1 MNVAI
6 TTIHNFLRGLT
17 GFSLKRPALFLGFML
32 ILTAFAGWFLG
43 TNIIVRTSTDEM
55 IDPNLPF
62 RVTYDEFNRTF
73 PQFADSFIIVID
85 GDSPEAAEA
94 AQRRLYA
101 GLSGQPDLY
110 SNVFA
115 PGLGDYFET
124 NAFMLQDYE
133 KLLQM
138 SDDLAAAQPVLAAVS
153 EDQSLR
159 GLFSILNDAM
169 DETLDGDP
177 PNEKLPEVLAD
188 FTEIAKSSALGREA
202 PLSWQSI
209 FLEDEDL
216 AKARRRLILVQPV
229 LDFTK
234 LQSAKEA
241 LLAARAA
248 AAEITTEASGVT
260 IRFSGKMALNAD
272 ELKSVSDGAMI
283 SGILSFFLVA
293 LVLGFGIRSIRIVT
307 SALITL
313 FIGLVWTGAFAML
326 TVGYFNIIS
335 IAFAVLFIGL
345 GIDFAIHFA
354 LRFQEEAGSGTGT
367 DEALIKTAVT
377 AGTPL
382 ALCAPTTALAF
393 FAFVPTDYAGLA
405 QLGLISG
412 TGIFVA
418 FFTSMTVLPALL
430 KLMHIKKKKIIFNR
444 RAKAEAGFIAKN
456 GRNIAVAGLLLGA
469 VALVVGLKVSFDF
482 DPIKLKDPK
491 TESVTSFFDLLE
503 GEKTSPYAIQVVAE
517 NSELGEALKPEIK
530 ALTGVD
536 NVITLESYVPKD
548 QDDKL
553 EILDTTYLFMTPIFM
568 NAGMAGPSTDQENS
582 AAIASFIEKANLLYS
597 ARPELEVSIRSKE
610 FADALEALSG
620 EEGNGEAKRGLF
632 EANLFTWFGALVERI
647 AKGLEPTEIVTLD
660 DIPGDL
666 KERYLAE
673 DGRYRL
679 EVFSNLDLG
688 KAQELEAFVQEVSA
702 ANVGATGSPV
712 QIYNAGLVVKGS
724 MEQASITAAILIIVL
739 LGLILRRASSVALI
753 VIPVLLAG
761 ALTTGAMVIFGLK
774 FNFANVIVIPLLI
787 GLGVDSG
794 IHLVLRAREVKGQT
808 KLLSSSTPKAV
819 LLSALTTIGSFGTL
833 ALSSH
838 LGTASMGILLSLA
851 IIMILVAT
859 LLVLPGL
866 LIWIGKARKP
876 AEN

>member
-6 TTIHNFLRGLT
+6 TAIHNFLRGLT
-17 GFSLKRPALFLGFML
+17 GFSLRKPGIFMAFSLFFTAL
-32 ILTAFAGWFLG
+32 AAWFLA
-43 TNIIVRTSTDEM
+43 THVTVRTNTDEM

-62 RVTYDEFNRTF
+62 RVAYEDFNRTF
-73 PQFADSFIIVID
+73 PQFADSFIIVVD
-85 GDSPEAAEA
+85 GENPEAAEA
-94 AQRRLYA
+94 AQRQLYE
-101 GLSGQPDLY
+101 GLQGQKNLY

-124 NAFMLQDYE
+124 NAFLLQDYE
-133 KLLQM
+133 KLLEM

-159 GLFSILNDAM
+159 GLFGILNDAM
-169 DETLDGDP
+169 DETLDGDE
-177 PNEKLPEVLAD
+177 PNAKLPEVLAD
-188 FTEIAKSSALGREA
+188 FTQIAKSSANGQDA

-209 FLEDEDL
+209 FLVDEDL
-216 AKARRRLILVQPV
+216 KKARRRLILVQPV

-234 LQSAKEA
+234 LVSAKEA

-248 AAEITTEASGVT
+248 AAEIVSESPEVT

-272 ELKSVSDGAMI
+272 ELKSVSNGAMV
-283 SGILSFFLVA
+283 SGILSFILVA
-293 LVLGFGIRSIRIVT
+293 LVLGLGIRSIRIVT

-313 FIGLVWTGAFAML
+313 FIGLIWTGAFAML

-367 DEALIKTAVT
+367 NEALMKTAVN
-377 AGTPL
+377 AGVPL

-393 FAFVPTDYAGLA
+393 YAFVPTDYAGLA

-412 TGIFVA
+412 TGIFVS

-430 KLMHIKKKKIIFNR
+430 KLMHIKKKKIIFNKS
-444 RAKAEAGFIAKN
+444 AKAEAGFIARN
-456 GRNIAVAGLLLGA
+456 GRNVAVAGFLLGA
-469 VALVVGLKVSFDF
+469 VALVLGMKVSFDF
-482 DPIKLKDPK
+482 DPINLKDPK

-503 GEKTSPYAIQVVAE
+503 GEKTSPYSIQIVA
-517 NSELGEALKPEIK
+517 NDSAFGEALKLE
-530 ALTGVD
+530 LENLESVD
-536 NVITLESYVPKD
+536 DVITLESYVPKD

-553 EILDTTYLFMTPIFM
+553 EILDTTYLFMTPVFM
-568 NAGMAGPSTDQENS
+568 NSGTAGPSSDQENE
-582 AAIASFIEKANLLYS
+582 AAISTFIEKANTLFE
-597 ARPELEVSIRSKE
+597 AHPDLEVSQRSKE
-610 FADALEALSG
+610 FADALEALTG
-620 EEGNGEAKRGLF
+620 AKGNGEEKRALF

-647 AKGLEPTEIVTLD
+647 SKGLEPTEVVTID
-660 DIPGDL
+660 DIPSEL
-666 KERYLAE
+666 FERYQAE
-673 DGRYRL
+673 DDRYRL

-688 KAQELEAFVQEVSA
+688 NADQLEAFVAEVSN
-702 ANVGATGSPV
+702 ANEGATGSPV

-724 MEQASITAAILIIVL
+724 MEQASVTAAIFIVL
-739 LGLILRRASSVALI
+739 FLGLILRRASSVALI

-761 ALTTGAMVIFGLK
+761 ALTTGSMVIFGLS

-794 IHLVLRAREVKGQT
+794 IHLVLRAREEKGQT

-833 ALSSH
+833 AISSH
-838 LGTASMGILLSLA
+838 QGTASMGILLSLA

-866 LIWIGKARKP
+866 LIWIEKARKP
-876 AEN
+876 AKN

>member
-6 TTIHNFLRGLT
+6 TAIHNFLRCLT
-17 GFSLKRPALFLGFML
+17 GFSLKKPGLFVGFTL
-32 ILTAFAGWFLG
+32 IFTAFAGWFLAANITIR
-43 TNIIVRTSTDEM
+43 TNPDEM

-62 RVTYDEFNRTF
+62 RVTYDDFNRTF

-85 GDSPEAAEA
+85 GNTPESAES
-94 AQRRLYA
+94 AQRQLYA
-101 GLSGQPDLY
+101 ALLGQTNLY

-124 NAFMLQDYE
+124 NAFLLQDYE

-138 SDDLAAAQPVLAAVS
+138 TDELAAAQPVLAAVS

-159 GLFSILNDAM
+159 GLFGILNDAM
-169 DETLDGDP
+169 DETMDGDP
-177 PNEKLPEVLAD
+177 PNQKLPEVLAD
-188 FTEIAKSSALGREA
+188 FTEIANSSARGQEA

-216 AKARRRLILVQPV
+216 KKARRRLILVQPV

-234 LQSAKEA
+234 LLSAKEA

-248 AAEITTEASGVT
+248 AAEITAGASGVT

-272 ELKSVSDGAMI
+272 ELKSVSDGAMV

-293 LVLGFGIRSIRIVT
+293 LVLGLGIRSIRIVA

-313 FIGLVWTGAFAML
+313 FIGLVWTGAFAMI

-430 KLMHIKKKKIIFNR
+430 KLMHIRKKKIVFNR

-456 GRNIAVAGLLLGA
+456 GRNIAIAGFLLGG

-482 DPIKLKDPK
+482 DPINLKDPE

-503 GEKTSPYAIQVVAE
+503 GEKTSPYAIQVVAADG
-517 NSELGEALKPEIK
+517 LRGEALKNEIK
-530 ALTGVD
+530 RLASVD
-536 NVITLESYVPKD
+536 DVITLLSYLPKD
-548 QDDKL
+548 QEDKL
-553 EILDTTYLFMTPIFM
+553 EILDTTYLFMTPVFM
-568 NAGMAGPSTDQENS
+568 NAGIAGPSTDQENQ
-582 AAIASFIEKANLLYS
+582 AAISTFIEKANLLF
-597 ARPELEVSIRSKE
+597 AELPDLEVSIRSKE
-610 FADALEALSG
+610 FADALETLSG
-620 EEGNGEAKRGLF
+620 KEKRALF
-632 EANLFTWFGALVERI
+632 EINLFTWFPTLVERI
-647 AKGLEPTEIVTLD
+647 SKGLEPTEVVTAD
-660 DIPGDL
+660 DIPPEL
-666 KERYLAE
+666 RERYQAE

-679 EVFSNLDLG
+679 EVFSNLDLST
-688 KAQELEAFVQEVSA
+688 ADQLEAFVAEVSA
-702 ANVGATGSPV
+702 HSFAATGSPV

-724 MEQASITAAILIIVL
+724 MEQASITAAIFIIIF
-739 LGLILRRASSVALI
+739 LGLILRRAQSVALI

-794 IHLVLRAREVKGQT
+794 IHLVLRAREVKGQA

-833 ALSSH
+833 AISAH
-838 LGTASMGILLSLA
+838 QGTASMGILLSLA
-851 IIMILVAT
+851 IVMILVAT

-866 LIWIGKARKP
+866 LIWIEKAQKP
-876 AEN
+876 AKN

>member
-1 MNVAI
+1 MNLAI
-6 TTIHNFLRGLT
+6 TTIHNFLRALT
-17 GFSLKRPALFLGFML
+17 GFSLKTPALFLGFML
-32 ILTAFAGWFLG
+32 VLTAFAGWFLV
-43 TNIIVRTSTDEM
+43 TNVSVRTNTDEM

-62 RVTYDEFNRTF
+62 RVTYDDFNRTF

-85 GDSPEAAEA
+85 GDTPEAAEA
-94 AQRRLYA
+94 AQRQLYA
-101 GLSGQPDLY
+101 GLSGQKNLY

-124 NAFMLQDYE
+124 NAFLLQDYE

-177 PNEKLPEVLAD
+177 PNQKLPEVLAD
-188 FTEIAKSSALGREA
+188 FTGIAKSAAKGQEA

-209 FLEDEDL
+209 FLDDEDL
-216 AKARRRLILVQPV
+216 KKARRRLILVQPV

-234 LQSAKEA
+234 LLSAKEA
-241 LLAARAA
+241 LLAARAKA
-248 AAEITTEASGVT
+248 KEITAGASGVT

-283 SGILSFFLVA
+283 SGILSFILVA
-293 LVLGFGIRSIRIVT
+293 LVLGFGIRSIRIVA

-313 FIGLVWTGAFAML
+313 FIGLIWTGAFAML

-354 LRFQEEAGSGTGT
+354 LRFQEEAGSGMAT

-430 KLMHIKKKKIIFNR
+430 KLMHIKKKKIVFNR
-444 RAKAEAGFIAKN
+444 RARAEAGFIAKN
-456 GRNIAVAGLLLGA
+456 GRGIATAGLLLGA

-503 GEKTSPYAIQVVAE
+503 GEKTSPYAIQVVAK

-530 ALTGVD
+530 ALKGVD

-553 EILDTTYLFMTPIFM
+553 EILDTTYLFMTPVFM
-568 NAGMAGPSTDQENS
+568 NAGSAGPSTDQENR
-582 AAIASFIEKANLLYS
+582 AAISTFIEKANLLYA
-597 ARPELEVSIRSKE
+597 ARPELEVSLRSKE
-610 FADALEALSG
+610 FADALLTLSG
-620 EEGNGEAKRGLF
+620 AKGNGKAKRALF
-632 EANLFTWFGALVERI
+632 EANLFIWFPTLVDRI
-647 AKGLEPTEIVTLD
+647 AKGLEPTEVVTLE
-660 DIPGDL
+660 DIPGEL
-666 KERYLAE
+666 KERYQAE

-688 KAQELEAFVQEVSA
+688 KGQELEEFVTEVSDLG
-702 ANVGATGSPV
+702 VGATGSPV

-724 MEQASITAAILIIVL
+724 MEQASITAAVFIILF
-739 LGLILRRASSVALI
+739 LGLILRRASSVSLI

-761 ALTTGAMVIFGLK
+761 ALTTGAMVVFGLS

-794 IHLVLRAREVKGQT
+794 IHLVLRAREVKGQAR
-808 KLLSSSTPKAV
+808 LLSSSTPKAV

-838 LGTASMGILLSLA
+838 QGTASMGILLSLA

-866 LIWIGKARKP
+866 LIWIEKARKP
-876 AEN
+876 A